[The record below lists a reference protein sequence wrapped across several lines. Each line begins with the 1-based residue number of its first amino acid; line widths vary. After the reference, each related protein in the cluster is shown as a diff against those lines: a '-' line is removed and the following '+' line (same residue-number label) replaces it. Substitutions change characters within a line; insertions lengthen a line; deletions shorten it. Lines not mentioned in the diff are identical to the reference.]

1 MRSKNMQLNK
11 IHHYWPT
18 VIAVIA
24 SIPLSA
30 QTEEVNA
37 DAVTPQSP
45 YVLEPYTSS
54 ATTTE
59 TSLFETGAAV
69 SAISAD
75 DIARSHQSS
84 LIELIKQVPGV
95 HINQATGINGQAARL
110 SLRGTQA
117 RHTAFIVDGVRLNN
131 TNSADG
137 AAAHN
142 ISLAN
147 IESIEI
153 LRGPQSVLYGSNAI
167 GGVISIT
174 TKKAT
179 KQLGGSLD
187 LMAGAYDTKSANISI
202 YGSEQSF
209 DYAFAAES
217 LDQESEAARND
228 PADDIYRRLAFRGN
242 IGRQLSEHLDFD
254 AYFSAMET
262 NIDAD
267 SSAQVGDASNEQK
280 EHSISTI
287 FTFSSDPKIHNSTLN
302 LTHAQFASEGS
313 SGSSDTERN
322 AIDWRNHIR
331 LNEKHSLFSGA
342 EYSNDQGEQ
351 AAWWLSESG
360 FIFESQAI
368 YAQYRYESDQAL
380 FSDLGIRYV
389 DTDDFGDKL
398 VWKSSISYLIPGTKT
413 RLKANYGT
421 AYNAPNVY
429 YFLNRADDNLAPEQS
444 RGFDLGFEQT
454 SLDQRLWYGI
464 AYFQNDIRDQFDWN
478 NSFKVVNVN
487 ETRSKGIESFLR
499 YQATDSLAFN
509 VNYTWLDAKDQ
520 TTGKTLNFSPQHTA
534 HAAVSYLALDNRL
547 DTLLSV
553 DYVGGQFNAEGEATP
568 SGGYVVCNLASTYS
582 LNANWQVYGR
592 VDNLFDRNYTALL
605 DTWNNKAYAVV
616 EGLSSYLG
624 VRYQF

>member
-1 MRSKNMQLNK
+1 MQLNQ

-18 VIAVIA
+18 IIVTIA
-24 SIPLSA
+24 SIQLSA
-30 QTEEVNA
+30 QTEEVDA
-37 DAVTPQSP
+37 AAVTPQAP
-45 YVLEPYTSS
+45 FVLEPYTSS

-59 TSLFETGAAV
+59 TSLFETGANV
-69 SAISAD
+69 SVISAD
-75 DIARSHQSS
+75 DIARSHQTS

-95 HINQATGINGQAARL
+95 HVNQATGINGQEARL

-131 TNSADG
+131 TNSPDG

-179 KQLGGSLD
+179 KPLGGSLD
-187 LMAGAYDTKSANISI
+187 LMTGAYDTKSASISI
-202 YGSEQSF
+202 YGSEKSF

-217 LDQESEAARND
+217 LDQESEAARHD
-228 PADDIYRRLAFRGN
+228 PDDDMYRRLAFRGN
-242 IGRQLSEHLDFD
+242 IGKQLSERLDFD

-262 NIDAD
+262 NTDED
-267 SSAQVGDASNEQK
+267 QSASTGGESDESTEQ
-280 EHSISTI
+280 SISTVWRY
-287 FTFSSDPKIHNSTLN
+287 SSDSGINNSLLN
-302 LTHAQFASEGS
+302 LTYVNYDKNHKWSENTGSRHAV
-313 SGSSDTERN
+313 
-322 AIDWRNHIR
+322 DWRNYIR
-331 LNEKHSLFSGA
+331 INDSHSMHSGL
-342 EYSNDQGEQ
+342 EYNKDTRERGTNPGYSFK
-351 AAWWLSESG
+351 SKS
-360 FIFESQAI
+360 I

-380 FSDLGIRYV
+380 FSDFGLRYV

-398 VWKSSISYLIPGTKT
+398 VWKSSISYQIPGTAT

-429 YFLNRADDNLAPEQS
+429 YYLNRADDNLAPEQS

-454 SLDQRLWYGI
+454 SWDQRLWYGI
-464 AYFQNDIRDQFDWN
+464 SYFQNDIKDQFTW
-478 NSFKVVNVN
+478 NSFKVINVDK
-487 ETRSKGIESFLR
+487 TRSKGIESFLQ
-499 YQATDSLAFN
+499 YQATDKLVFTL
-509 VNYTWLDAKDQ
+509 NYTWLDAEDQ
-520 TTGKTLNFSPQHTA
+520 TTGKTLDFSPQHTA
-534 HAAVSYLALDNRL
+534 HAAFNFLALDNRL

-553 DYVGGQFNAEGEATP
+553 NYIGGQFNQEGFPNPPNNEGYPT
-568 SGGYVVCNLASTYS
+568 GGYVICNLASTYS

-592 VDNLFDRNYTALL
+592 IDNLLDRDFTATL
-605 DTWNNKAYAVV
+605 DFNGQSYAVV
-616 EGLSSYLG
+616 EGLSSYVG
-624 VRYQF
+624 VRYNF

>member
-1 MRSKNMQLNK
+1 MQINK
-11 IHHYWPT
+11 LHHYWPT
-18 VIAVIA
+18 VIAAVA
-24 SIPLSA
+24 SIQLSA
-30 QTEEVNA
+30 QTEDLDASAENA
-37 DAVTPQSP
+37 KTP
-45 YVLEPYTSS
+45 YILEPYTSS

-59 TSLFETGAAV
+59 TSLFETGANV
-69 SAISAD
+69 SVISAD
-75 DIARSHQSS
+75 DIARSHKNS

-95 HINQATGINGQAARL
+95 HVNQATGINGQEARL

-131 TNSADG
+131 SNSPDG

-179 KQLGGSLD
+179 KPLGGSID
-187 LMAGAYDTKSANISI
+187 MMTGAYDTKSASISI
-202 YGSEQSF
+202 YGSEKSF

-228 PADDIYRRLAFRGN
+228 PDDDIYRRLAFRGN
-242 IGRQLSEHLDFD
+242 IGKQLSERLDFD
-254 AYFSAMET
+254 AYFSAMGT
-262 NIDAD
+262 NTDAD
-267 SSAQVGDASNEQK
+267 SSAEVGDASNEQN
-280 EHSISTI
+280 EHSISTV
-287 FTFSSDPKIHNSTLN
+287 FTFSSDPKVNNSILK
-302 LTHAQFASEGS
+302 LTHAQFESEGS

-322 AIDWRNHIR
+322 AIEWRNRIR
-331 LNEKHSLFSGA
+331 INEAHSLFSGV
-342 EYSNDQGEQ
+342 EYTNDLGEQ
-351 AAWWLSESG
+351 ETSWLSEPG
-360 FIFESQAI
+360 FRFESQSI
-368 YAQYRYESDQAL
+368 YTQYRYESNDKL
-380 FSDLGIRYV
+380 FSDLGLRYV
-389 DTDDFGDKL
+389 HTDNFGSEL
-398 VWKSSISYLIPGTKT
+398 VWKSSISYLLPGTAT

-429 YFLNRADDNLAPEQS
+429 YYLNRADDNLAPEQS

-464 AYFQNDIRDQFDWN
+464 SYFQNDIKDQFDWREITPFN
-478 NSFKVVNVN
+478 YKVMNV
-487 ETRSKGIESFLR
+487 ERTKTKGIESFLQ
-499 YQATDSLAFN
+499 YKATDSLALNF
-509 VNYTWLDAKDQ
+509 NYTWLDAEDQ

-534 HAAVSYLALDNRL
+534 HASVSYLSLANRL

-553 DYVGGQFNAEGEATP
+553 DYIGGQFNAEGEASP

-582 LNANWQVYGR
+582 LNEHWQVYGR
-592 VDNLFDRNYTALL
+592 VDNLFDRNHTALF

-616 EGLSSYLG
+616 EGLSSYVG
-624 VRYQF
+624 VRYNF

>member
-1 MRSKNMQLNK
+1 MQINK
-11 IHHYWPT
+11 LHHYWPT
-18 VIAVIA
+18 VIAAVA
-24 SIPLSA
+24 SIQLSA
-30 QTEEVNA
+30 QTEDLDASAENA
-37 DAVTPQSP
+37 KTP
-45 YVLEPYTSS
+45 YILEPYTSS

-59 TSLFETGAAV
+59 TSLFETGASV
-69 SAISAD
+69 SVISAD
-75 DIARSHQSS
+75 DIARSHQNS

-95 HINQATGINGQAARL
+95 HVNQATGINGQEARL

-131 TNSADG
+131 SNSPDG

-179 KQLGGSLD
+179 KPLGGSID
-187 LMAGAYDTKSANISI
+187 MMTGAYNTKSASISI
-202 YGSEQSF
+202 YGSEKSF

-228 PADDIYRRLAFRGN
+228 PDDDIYRRLAFRGN
-242 IGRQLSEHLDFD
+242 IGKQLTKHLDVN
-254 AYFSAMET
+254 AYVSAIET
-262 NIDAD
+262 NTDED
-267 SSAQVGDASNEQK
+267 NSASTGGESDESAEQ
-280 EHSISTI
+280 SISTV
-287 FTFSSDPKIHNSTLN
+287 L
-302 LTHAQFASEGS
+302 
-313 SGSSDTERN
+313 R
-322 AIDWRNHIR
+322 
-331 LNEKHSLFSGA
+331 
-342 EYSNDQGEQ
+342 YSNDSGLNNSLLSLTYVNYNKNHKWYDNTGNRQAVEWRNYFRINDAHSMHSGLEYNKDTGERGTNPGH
-351 AAWWLSESG
+351 S
-360 FIFESQAI
+360 FESQAI
-368 YAQYRYESDQAL
+368 YAQYRYESGQAL
-380 FSDLGIRYV
+380 FSDFGLRYV

-398 VWKSSISYLIPGTKT
+398 VWKSSISYLLPGTAT

-429 YFLNRADDNLAPEQS
+429 YYLNRADDNLAPEQS

-464 AYFQNDIRDQFDWN
+464 SYFQNDIKDQFTWN
-478 NSFKVVNVN
+478 NSFKVVNVDK
-487 ETRSKGIESFLR
+487 TRSKGIESFLQ
-499 YQATDSLAFN
+499 YQATDSLALNF
-509 VNYTWLDAKDQ
+509 NYTWLDAEDQ

-534 HAAVSYLALDNRL
+534 HASVSYLSLANRL

-553 DYVGGQFNAEGEATP
+553 DYIGGQFNAEGEASP

-582 LNANWQVYGR
+582 LNEHWQVYGR
-592 VDNLFDRNYTALL
+592 VDNLFDRNYTALF

-616 EGLSSYLG
+616 EGLSSYIG
-624 VRYQF
+624 VRYNF